1 MATITKRN
9 NTYLIRVYNGYDVTG
24 RQIYASMTYKPKPG
38 MNKKQ
43 IEKEVQRQAVLFEE
57 KIHNGECAPGSIKFA
72 SFAERWFTDYAEK
85 QLKARTVE
93 RYRGMMQRINAA
105 IGHIRLDKLRP
116 MHLVRFYN
124 NLSEDGIRRDVKCH
138 SKRDLNEV
146 LKKRKITKEKLSKLS
161 GVGQTAI
168 YTACRGDNIARY
180 NAEKIAAVLQYK
192 PETLFYFDEHGGKLS
207 DKTIQNYHRLISS
220 ILSTA
225 VQWQIITSNPCER
238 IKPPRV
244 VQTEAQYLDD
254 VETVKLL
261 EYLEEAEPQFR
272 TAIILLLYTGMRRAE
287 LCGLEWKDVDFN
299 NGLLHIERNSLYLPG
314 RGVFTD
320 TTKNSS
326 SQRVVKLPAGAVEL
340 LKAHKAWQNEERLKL
355 GDQWHNCDRI
365 FTRWDGEPMRP
376 DTITNQFREFV
387 KAHDL
392 PPVHLHSLRHTNATL
407 MIAGGMN
414 LTTVAKR
421 LGHANTNTTT
431 KIYAHAIKTAE
442 EAAAE
447 MLDDIL
453 NIKKKKT
460 N

>member
-24 RQIYASMTYKPKPG
+24 KQLSASMTYKPKPG

-93 RYRGMMQRINAA
+93 GYRGMIGRINAA

-116 MHLVRFYN
+116 THLIKFYN
-124 NLSEDGIRRDVKCH
+124 NLAEEGIRKDVKGHC
-138 SKRDLNEV
+138 KKDLNEI

-161 GVGQTAI
+161 GVGQSSI
-168 YTACRGDNIARY
+168 YAACRGDNIARY
-180 NAEKIAAVLQYK
+180 NAERIATALRYR
-192 PETLFYFDEHGGKLS
+192 PENLFCFDAQGGKLS
-207 DKTIQNYHRLISS
+207 DKTIQHHHRLISS

-225 VQWQIITSNPCER
+225 VQWQIITSNICER
-238 IKPPRV
+238 LKPPRV
-244 VQTEAQYLDD
+244 EQKEAQYLDD
-254 VETVKLL
+254 VETAKLL
-261 EYLEEAEPQFR
+261 EYLDEAEPQFR
-272 TAIILLLYTGMRRAE
+272 TAVTLLIYTGMRRAE
-287 LCGLEWKDVDFN
+287 LCGIEWKDIDFDK
-299 NGLLHIERNSLYLPG
+299 GLLHIERNSLYLPKK
-314 RGVFTD
+314 GVFTD

-326 SQRVVKLPAGAVEL
+326 SQRVIKLSDGAIQL
-340 LKAHKAWQNEERLKL
+340 LKSHKAWQNRERLTL
-355 GDQWHNCDRI
+355 GDQWHDHDRI
-365 FTRWDGEPMRP
+365 FTRWDGEPIRP
-376 DTITNQFREFV
+376 DTISNQFREFV

-407 MIAGGMN
+407 MIANGMN

-421 LGHANTNTTT
+421 LGHANTSTTT
-431 KIYAHAIKTAE
+431 KIYAHAIKTAD